1 MGAEKERIRV
11 IELGGAD
18 VRAALNRFDAAST
31 QCYHTRDRQR
41 LLAVVEAGFGDL
53 TPFNLLVRSV
63 FADARFVALEQ
74 QVEYLLAKNSEQ
86 QQRLDFLEEAHRKAQ
101 RAIVDEDT
109 YVQPLEC

>member
-18 VRAALNRFDAAST
+18 VRAALNRFDASAT
-31 QCYHTRDRQR
+31 HCYRARDRQR

-53 TPFNLLVRSV
+53 APFNLLVRSV

-74 QVEYLLAKNSEQ
+74 QVQYLLAQNGEQ
-86 QQRLDFLEEAHRKAQ
+86 RQRLDFLERAHQKTQA
-101 RAIVDEDT
+101 AIVAED
-109 YVQPLEC
+109 VAPLEC